1 MPPTHAAIAETLAR
15 IAQDERQHAE
25 LAWDVLRWCVERG
38 GVAVAIAV
46 RRAAAAL
53 TVPGS
58 PLAVQLAPEVLRQ
71 WGYRM
76 RSWCANAGSAAW
88 PTCKL
93 ASATCCR
100 RAPPPPDHLG
110 KRPRT
115 SMTDRRRGSSAQ
127 PALLLAIAV
136 LLW

>member
-71 WGYRM
+71 WGVPDEELVRECGQ
-76 RSWCANAGSAAW
+76 RCLADVQARVRDLLSPCAAA
-88 PTCKL
+88 
-93 ASATCCR
+93 A
-100 RAPPPPDHLG
+100 
-110 KRPRT
+110 
-115 SMTDRRRGSSAQ
+115 
-127 PALLLAIAV
+127 
-136 LLW
+136 